1 MAKYK
6 PSTLDD
12 FEVMRRSRD
21 SQRRMLDASNAPSG
35 SNVYATTEKVQEL
48 DLGNLETRVGD
59 LETGKQDKLTAG
71 ANIDITSNIISATDT
86 TYTAG
91 TNVQISAGNIISATD
106 TTYSAATQSADGLMS
121 SADKTKLDGVEA
133 GAEVNDVTSVNGSTG
148 AVVIADATQ
157 NASGLMSSTDKTK
170 LDNIADDVLP
180 VGSMVIMR
188 TDTAPALT
196 GTWTKVT
203 GFHLHMTNASSTTLY
218 LYERTA

>member
-21 SQRRMLDASNAPSG
+21 SQRRALDASNAPSG

-48 DLGNLETRVGD
+48 DLGDLVTRVDD

-71 ANIDITSNIISATDT
+71 ANVDITSNVISATDT

-91 TNVQISAGNIISATD
+91 ANVQISSGNVISATD
-106 TTYSAATQSADGLMS
+106 TTYSNATQSA
-121 SADKTKLDGVEA
+121 A
-133 GAEVNDVTSVNGSTG
+133 
-148 AVVIADATQ
+148 
-157 NASGLMSSTDKTK
+157 GLMSSTDKAK
-170 LDNIADDVLP
+170 LDGIVDDVLP